1 MTPKD
6 KAMELMLKYYK
17 LIPMNTVSFSKQC
30 AIIAVELLLQ
40 YDNYQGK
47 RVFIYENNDEII
59 RTEYSKY
66 WKEVKQYITEL

>member
-30 AIIAVELLLQ
+30 ATIAV
-40 YDNYQGK
+40 
-47 RVFIYENNDEII
+47 DEII
-59 RTEYSKY
+59 SNSLEWMGCGQEDEEILY
-66 WKEVKQYITEL
+66 WKEVKQYITEI

>member
-30 AIIAVELLLQ
+30 ALVTANELIEEAYFTDGY
-40 YDNYQGK
+40 YDRQ
-47 RVFIYENNDEII
+47 
-59 RTEYSKY
+59 EY
-66 WKEVKQYITEL
+66 WEEVKQYIIEI